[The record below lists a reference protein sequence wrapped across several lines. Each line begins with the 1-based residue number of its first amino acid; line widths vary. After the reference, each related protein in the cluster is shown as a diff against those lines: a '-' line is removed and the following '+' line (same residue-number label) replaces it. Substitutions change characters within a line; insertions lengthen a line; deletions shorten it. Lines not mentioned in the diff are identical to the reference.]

1 MTHSEAKNVIPLFY
15 IDDRDAINGHLYMVG
30 HSIPDMGIIN
40 FIFIFFFFFFYF
52 FFIFLEKR
60 KLFCTLVLV
69 NALFHFE
76 VEWKNLL
83 SVGVKI

>member
-1 MTHSEAKNVIPLFY
+1 MTHSETKNVMPLFY
-15 IDDRDAINGHLYMVG
+15 IDDRDDINGHLYMVG
-30 HSIPDMGIIN
+30 HSIPDMGIIK
-40 FIFIFFFFFFYF
+40 F
-52 FFIFLEKR
+52 FLEKR

>member
-1 MTHSEAKNVIPLFY
+1 MPLFY

-30 HSIPDMGIIN
+30 HSIPDMGILN
-40 FIFIFFFFFFYF
+40 F
-52 FFIFLEKR
+52 FLEKR